1 MRASIG
7 TKLNLPLAGTIVAL
21 LALGSLVQLGLQ
33 RDALADLR
41 RGMGDVLGTTRDRTV
56 ESRTRATTVKLKG
69 MADLLA
75 DIAPQ
80 AIASF
85 DLTALG
91 QYATTV
97 TADPEI
103 ASVEFRGADGTV
115 LASAGKPVAGGSVVD
130 DPIVFQKEKLGRV
143 VVTGSPEPLAKAL
156 AEEDRRAGRQMAELD
171 GMAGTFAGRS
181 TMVAAG
187 LTVVS
192 AALLVLVVLLLARR
206 VVVRPLKEMAKAMGA
221 LAAGDHDVGVPHAG
235 RADEIGDM
243 AHTVE
248 VFRDNARRVAALTAE
263 REETE
268 RRNAAE
274 RSATLQQ
281 VARGFEAEVMGVVRT
296 VTAAATK
303 MQGDARR
310 MADNG
315 ARASDQALTVAA
327 GAEEAATSAQAVAA
341 AAEQLTRSI
350 DEISRQAR
358 RSHGMSESAVTE
370 VERTNALVG
379 ELEAEARKV
388 GEILTLINTIAAQT
402 NLLALN
408 ATIEAARAGEAGKG
422 FAVVAAEVKGL
433 AHQTAKATD
442 DIAAR
447 VAAIQ
452 SQIGESAKAIKG
464 FGDIIRGVID
474 ITTAIA
480 RAVEQQDAATH
491 EIASNVEATAQGA
504 GSVSTNIALVRHET
518 EETSKEAEGVWQE
531 AATVVTQVG
540 DLEHRVGAF
549 VSNLRAM

>member
-7 TKLNLPLAGTIVAL
+7 TKLNLPLAGTIVVL
-21 LALGSLVQLGLQ
+21 LAVGSIVQLGLQ
-33 RDALADLR
+33 RSALADLR
-41 RGMGDVLGTTRDRTV
+41 QGLGNVLTTTRDHSVAARK
-56 ESRTRATTVKLKG
+56 RATTVKLKG
-69 MADLLA
+69 MAVLLA
-75 DIAPQ
+75 AIAPQ

-85 DLTALG
+85 DLTSLT

-115 LASAGKPVAGGSVVD
+115 LASAGKAVAGGSVVD
-130 DPIVFQKEKLGRV
+130 DPIVFQKETLGHV
-143 VVTGSPEPLAKAL
+143 IVTGSPEPLAKAL
-156 AEEDRRAGRQMAELD
+156 AEEDRAAGKQTAELD
-171 GMAGTFAGRS
+171 RMADAFAGRS
-181 TMVAAG
+181 VVMAAV
-187 LTVVS
+187 LTAVS
-192 AALLVLVVLLLARR
+192 AALLVVVALLLARG
-206 VVVRPLKEMAKAMGA
+206 VVVGPLKGMAAAMSA
-221 LAAGDHDVGVPHAG
+221 LAAGDLDVAVPHAD
-235 RADEIGDM
+235 RRDEIGDM

-248 VFRDNARRVAALTAE
+248 VFRDNGRKVAALTAE

-268 RRNAAE
+268 RRNATE

-281 VARGFEAEVMGVVRT
+281 LARVFESDVMGVVGT
-296 VTAAATK
+296 VTATATK

-327 GAEEAATSAQAVAA
+327 GAEQAAASAQAVAA
-341 AAEQLTRSI
+341 AAEELTRSI
-350 DEISRQAR
+350 DEISRQAQ
-358 RSHGMSESAVTE
+358 RSNGMSESAIAE
-370 VERTNALVG
+370 VERTNALVT

-422 FAVVAAEVKGL
+422 FAVVAGEVKSL
-433 AHQTAKATD
+433 AQQTAKATE
-442 DIAAR
+442 DIALR
-447 VAAIQ
+447 INAIQ
-452 SQIGESAKAIKG
+452 GQIGESAAAIKG

-474 ITTAIA
+474 ITTGIA

-504 GSVSTNIALVRHET
+504 GSVSSNIALVRHET
-518 EETSKEAEGVWQE
+518 EETRREAESVWQE
-531 AATVVTQVG
+531 AATVVTQAG

-549 VSNLRAM
+549 VAHIRAM